1 MNDNDVMQVKEL
13 LTLFN
18 RMSTASKEEF
28 IKELSAN
35 YPKMA
40 EVFTEIMRRR
50 EEV

>member
-13 LTLFN
+13 LTLFY

-40 EVFTEIMRRR
+40 EAFTEIMHRQDG
-50 EEV
+50 V